1 MGEDKLKAIVAKEL
15 AFDATSVR
23 DAFGMQISRQH
34 SGKVVVKIASE
45 A

>member
-1 MGEDKLKAIVAKEL
+1 MSEDKVKAIVAKEL

-23 DAFGMQISRQH
+23 DAFGMQIARQH
-34 SGKVVVKIASE
+34 SGKVVVKVASE